1 MNQKLKMTEVGW
13 IPKDW
18 EVKTIA
24 QCTDVVTGAT
34 PSTAITSY
42 WGGNIKWMN
51 SGELNNKLITDVAG
65 RITEDGYNHS
75 GTHMVPENC
84 VLIGLAGQGK
94 TRGTAAYNLIP
105 LCTNQSIASILPN
118 EKEFH
123 SLYLFHYIDSQ
134 YDALR
139 LLSAGDGGRGGLNK
153 QIILSLQ
160 FPLPPTSEQRR
171 IASVLSDTDSLIAS
185 LSRTIEKKRL
195 VKQGAMQQLLTGKT
209 RLKGFSGVWVEK
221 KIEELAILCG
231 SSINPSKH
239 PDKRFW
245 EYSMPAY
252 DLYKKPCLVKG
263 SDMQSSRTLISGEVL
278 LVNKLNVRQKRIWY
292 IGNSR
297 ENAVCSGEFL
307 PFKFNGFYLPYLQ
320 QLLLSEN
327 IVKEWNELSTGTSNS
342 QKRLTPQQIKK
353 YTVVVPVDF
362 NEQLA
367 ISERLRTMDDEIAA
381 LEAERDKYISIK
393 QGMMQKL
400 LTGEIRLPIC
410 QTTE

>member
-171 IASVLSDTDSLIAS
+171 IAQVLSDTDSLIAF
-185 LSRTIEKKRL
+185 LSRTIKKKRL
-195 VKQGAMQQLLTGKT
+195 VKQGTMQELLTGNT
-209 RLKGFSGVWVEK
+209 RLKGFCEEWVEMELREVCQITMGQSPDSRYYNTSK
-221 KIEELAILCG
+221 QGLPLIQGNADIEKRKSIDRIYTTQITKTCDTGDIIMSVRAPVGAVGIATRTSCIGRGACAMKCRNRFVYQWLMYQEDKW
-231 SSINPSKH
+231 SS
-239 PDKRFW
+239 
-245 EYSMPAY
+245 
-252 DLYKKPCLVKG
+252 
-263 SDMQSSRTLISGEVL
+263 
-278 LVNKLNVRQKRIWY
+278 
-292 IGNSR
+292 
-297 ENAVCSGEFL
+297 
-307 PFKFNGFYLPYLQ
+307 
-320 QLLLSEN
+320 
-327 IVKEWNELSTGTSNS
+327 LSTGSTFDSINS
-342 QKRLTPQQIKK
+342 DTLNKVRLMIPI
-353 YTVVVPVDF
+353 DE
-362 NEQLA
+362 NEQIA
-367 ISERLRTMDDEIAA
+367 IANILTTMDDEIAA